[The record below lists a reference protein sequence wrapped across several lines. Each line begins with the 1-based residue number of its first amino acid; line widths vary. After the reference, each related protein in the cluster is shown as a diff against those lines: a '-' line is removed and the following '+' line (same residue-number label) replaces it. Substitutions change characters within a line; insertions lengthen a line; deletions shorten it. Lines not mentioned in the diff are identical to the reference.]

1 MSRINTN
8 VAALTAQIGLE
19 RSQTQLNS
27 TLERLSTGLRI
38 NSGADDPA
46 GLIAS
51 QGLQSQLAGINQG
64 IQNSNRAT
72 NVIATAEGALGEVSS
87 LLLNIKSLVVQ
98 SANSGAVSPDE
109 IAANQLQVDSAIASI
124 TRISNTT
131 DFNGLQLLNGN
142 LDYLTSGVSSSVIKS
157 LSIAQAN
164 FGTNSAIPVQVNVLT
179 SARPAALTFA
189 ASAVTKSVTLNI
201 TGVTGV
207 STLTFVSG
215 TKASAI
221 AYAVNQVTD
230 ATGVT
235 AAMKTPGNA
244 SSGIVFDSTGY
255 GTSNFV
261 SVQAQSGTF
270 NVTDSTGSTTQRAVG
285 VNATA
290 TINGALTVGD
300 GLNLTL
306 NSASL
311 NLSMTLDKSFGIGKT
326 SFDITGGGAK
336 FQIGS
341 SVNSNQQINIGIPS
355 IAASS
360 LGNAGVGFLSDLA
373 TGGTAALSGGG
384 AEQASNIVD
393 AVISQVATLSG
404 RLGAFEKNT
413 LNTNI
418 NSLETALEN
427 VTSSNSSI
435 TDANFAAETSNLT
448 RAQILVQAGTS
459 VLSTANSTPQ
469 SVLKLLGA

>member
-1 MSRINTN
+1 
-8 VAALTAQIGLE
+8 
-19 RSQTQLNS
+19 
-27 TLERLSTGLRI
+27 
-38 NSGADDPA
+38 
-46 GLIAS
+46 
-51 QGLQSQLAGINQG
+51 
-64 IQNSNRAT
+64 
-72 NVIATAEGALGEVSS
+72 
-87 LLLNIKSLVVQ
+87 
-98 SANSGAVSPDE
+98 
-109 IAANQLQVDSAIASI
+109 
-124 TRISNTT
+124 
-131 DFNGLQLLNGN
+131 
-142 LDYLTSGVSSSVIKS
+142 
-157 LSIAQAN
+157 
-164 FGTNSAIPVQVNVLT
+164 
-179 SARPAALTFA
+179 
-189 ASAVTKSVTLNI
+189 
-201 TGVTGV
+201 
-207 STLTFVSG
+207 
-215 TKASAI
+215 
-221 AYAVNQVTD
+221 
-230 ATGVT
+230 
-235 AAMKTPGNA
+235 
-244 SSGIVFDSTGY
+244 
-255 GTSNFV
+255 
-261 SVQAQSGTF
+261 
-270 NVTDSTGSTTQRAVG
+270 
-285 VNATA
+285 
-290 TINGALTVGD
+290 
-300 GLNLTL
+300 
-306 NSASL
+306 
-311 NLSMTLDKSFGIGKT
+311 MTLDKSFGIGKT